1 MGERKEG
8 MGDGGWKPGLYRFAF
23 TRGFVVVFCS
33 KQKGNQKTLI
43 KLCFTMSRTLAVK
56 SLLFGRLRERAREL
70 LRLWRVPSSADH
82 AQS

>member
-33 KQKGNQKTLI
+33 KQKGNQ
-43 KLCFTMSRTLAVK
+43 
-56 SLLFGRLRERAREL
+56 
-70 LRLWRVPSSADH
+70 
-82 AQS
+82 